1 MVNNDMSIG
10 FTIGFTVGVIASIV
24 VMAGQVGQH
33 MENYEV
39 CQRTIQYQLDKTPEE
54 VQTLMQ
60 TEKKRE
66 GR

>member
-1 MVNNDMSIG
+1 MSEGIG
-10 FTIGFTVGVIASIV
+10 FTIGFSAGVIISIV

>member
-1 MVNNDMSIG
+1 MSEGIG
-10 FTIGFTVGVIASIV
+10 FTIGFAAGVIAAIV
-24 VMAGQVGQH
+24 VMVGQAGQH
-33 MENYEV
+33 IEKYEI

>member
-1 MVNNDMSIG
+1 MSEGIG
-10 FTIGFTVGVIASIV
+10 FIIGFSAGVIASIV

>member
-1 MVNNDMSIG
+1 
-10 FTIGFTVGVIASIV
+10 
-24 VMAGQVGQH
+24 MAGQVGQH

>member
-1 MVNNDMSIG
+1 MSEGIG
-10 FTIGFTVGVIASIV
+10 FTIGFTAGVVISIV
-24 VMAGQVGQH
+24 VLARQAGQH
-33 MENYEV
+33 IENYEV
-39 CQRTIQYQLDKTPEE
+39 CQRTIRYQLDKTPEE

>member
-1 MVNNDMSIG
+1 MNEGIG
-10 FTIGFTVGVIASIV
+10 FTIGFAAGVIAAIL
-24 VMAGQVGQH
+24 VMVGQVGQH
-33 MENYEV
+33 IEKYEI

>member
-1 MVNNDMSIG
+1 MNEGIG
-10 FTIGFTVGVIASIV
+10 FAVGFIAGIIAAGVVLVHNAAENI
-24 VMAGQVGQH
+24 
-33 MENYEV
+33 ENYQI

>member
-1 MVNNDMSIG
+1 MSEGIGFIIG
-10 FTIGFTVGVIASIV
+10 FTAGVVASIV
-24 VMAGQVGQH
+24 VMAGQVAQH

-60 TEKKRE
+60 AEKKRE

>member
-1 MVNNDMSIG
+1 MSEGIG
-10 FTIGFTVGVIASIV
+10 FTIGFAAGVIAAIV
-24 VMAGQVGQH
+24 VMVVQVGQH
-33 MENYEV
+33 VENYEV

-54 VQTLMQ
+54 VQTLIQ

>member
-1 MVNNDMSIG
+1 MSEGIG
-10 FTIGFTVGVIASIV
+10 FTIGFTVGVIGTIII
-24 VMAGQVGQH
+24 MAGQAGQH
-33 MENYEV
+33 IEKYEI

>member
-1 MVNNDMSIG
+1 MSEGIG
-10 FTIGFTVGVIASIV
+10 FTIGFTVGVIACFIV
-24 VMAGQVGQH
+24 TARQAGRH
-33 MENYEV
+33 IENYEV

>member
-1 MVNNDMSIG
+1 MSEGIG
-10 FTIGFTVGVIASIV
+10 FTIGLTVGVIGTIIIMAS
-24 VMAGQVGQH
+24 QVGQH
-33 MENYEV
+33 IEKYEI

>member
-1 MVNNDMSIG
+1 MSEGIG
-10 FTIGFTVGVIASIV
+10 FTIGFAAGVIAAIV

-33 MENYEV
+33 IEKYEV

>member
-1 MVNNDMSIG
+1 MNEGIG
-10 FTIGFTVGVIASIV
+10 FIIGFSAGVIISIV

>member
-1 MVNNDMSIG
+1 MNEGIG
-10 FTIGFTVGVIASIV
+10 FIIGFAAGVIAAAIV
-24 VMAGQVGQH
+24 LVHQSVENI
-33 MENYEV
+33 ENYQI

>member
-1 MVNNDMSIG
+1 MNKDILFGFAMGFLVGMFIG
-10 FTIGFTVGVIASIV
+10 TIIMIHEGAQFADDYLI
-24 VMAGQVGQH
+24 
-33 MENYEV
+33 